1 MAGGQ
6 TLMAPAPRDIQIRAL
21 ASQQDFRDAVDLQ
34 QSIWGFD
41 DVDLLPVRLFVVATK
56 IGGQAFG
63 AFHEGRMVAFC
74 LSIPGLK
81 AGGQYYLHSHML
93 GVAADYRND
102 GIGRRLK
109 LQQREEAVG
118 RGLDL
123 MEWTFDPLEL
133 KNAYFNIERLGAV
146 IRRYVRNQYG
156 QTSSQLHGG
165 LPTDRCTAEW
175 WLRTERVVQAVA
187 GQSFAKPGIEARLAV
202 PADID
207 HIRSREPRRAREI
220 QAALSDGFEE
230 LFSQNLTVVGFE
242 KSRDA
247 GTYCFGRL
255 A

>member
-6 TLMAPAPRDIQIRAL
+6 ALMTKPRDIEIRTL
-21 ASQQDFRDAVDLQ
+21 ESQDEFREAVKLQ
-34 QSIWGFD
+34 KSIWGFE

-63 AFHEGRMVAFC
+63 AFHQGRIVAFC

-81 AGGQYYLHSHML
+81 AGGGSYLHSHML
-93 GVAADYRND
+93 GVASDYRND

-109 LQQREEAVG
+109 LRQREDALE

-156 QTSSQLHGG
+156 KTSSQLHGG

-175 WLRTERVVQAVA
+175 WLCSERVVEALA
-187 GQSFAKPGIEARLAV
+187 GREFHKPEFEARVAV
-202 PADID
+202 PADIE
-207 HIRSREPRRAREI
+207 HIRAHEPRRAREI
-220 QAALSDGFEE
+220 QAGIGERFEE
-230 LFSQNLTVVGFE
+230 LFRADLAVVAFE
-242 KSRDA
+242 KSASA
-247 GTYCFGRL
+247 GTYCFGKF